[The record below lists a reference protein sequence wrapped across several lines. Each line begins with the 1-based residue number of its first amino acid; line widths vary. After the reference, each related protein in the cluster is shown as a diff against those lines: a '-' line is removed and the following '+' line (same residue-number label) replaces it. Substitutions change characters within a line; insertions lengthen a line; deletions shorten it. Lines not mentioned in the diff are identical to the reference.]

1 MRGLSGLKVLV
12 TGAAQGIGLAVARRF
27 AEEGAR
33 VALNDRRDGLPLR
46 AALASLPPVGAG
58 PHVVAPGD
66 VAVEAEV
73 ERLVA
78 EAVAGLGGL
87 DVLVNNAGLQIPAP
101 SDALDIADFDRVLAV
116 NLRGAVLCAR
126 AAIRHFVAHGGG
138 VVLNNSSVHETI
150 PKPGYLGYSASK
162 GALGNVT
169 RTLALEFA
177 GRGIRVNAVAPGA
190 TVTPMNASWTG
201 DPAARAAWGAAES
214 AASASAAPRERDARE
229 GDGETVMGRT
239 AGPAVGRRRRI
250 QRSGAPGTYPRAG
263 ATVAASRAVR
273 RAAPSSTLGPE
284 QHGAAPVGGGAGV
297 LDRNAAESGVHLDAR
312 EILRRHEPVD
322 VVGPL
327 V

>member
-201 DPAARAAWGAAES
+201 DPAARAAVHRHIPLGRSAEAAEV
-214 AASASAAPRERDARE
+214 AAAFAFLASADAAGITGQTLYVDGGLSLYPEFRENW
-229 GDGETVMGRT
+229 
-239 AGPAVGRRRRI
+239 
-250 QRSGAPGTYPRAG
+250 
-263 ATVAASRAVR
+263 
-273 RAAPSSTLGPE
+273 SS
-284 QHGAAPVGGGAGV
+284 
-297 LDRNAAESGVHLDAR
+297 
-312 EILRRHEPVD
+312 
-322 VVGPL
+322 
-327 V
+327 